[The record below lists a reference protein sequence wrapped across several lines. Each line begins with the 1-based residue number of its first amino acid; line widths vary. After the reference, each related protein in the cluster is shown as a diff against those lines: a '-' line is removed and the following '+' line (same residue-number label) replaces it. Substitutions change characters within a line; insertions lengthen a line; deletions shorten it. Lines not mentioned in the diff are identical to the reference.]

1 MKNNFIKKITL
12 SALFLAIGFILPM
25 LFGQIPVIGQ
35 MLLPMHIPVFLC
47 GLICGW
53 RYGLFIGFILP
64 LARSLIFSV
73 PVMYPTAMAVAVEMA
88 VYGVIVGALYGVAK
102 KKTVK
107 TVYISMLT
115 AMAVGRAARLA
126 AEVALLSFGGK
137 AFAWQAFATT
147 VLLNAIPGIALQLIL
162 IPAIMMI
169 LDKTGAVKFYKK
181 PQNPSKQENFTV

>member
-102 KKTVK
+102 KKDRENGLYIYAYGYGGWTRRKIGGGSRFVK
-107 TVYISMLT
+107 LRGKGVC
-115 AMAVGRAARLA
+115 MASLCNNG
-126 AEVALLSFGGK
+126 
-137 AFAWQAFATT
+137 
-147 VLLNAIPGIALQLIL
+147 
-162 IPAIMMI
+162 
-169 LDKTGAVKFYKK
+169 
-181 PQNPSKQENFTV
+181 FT